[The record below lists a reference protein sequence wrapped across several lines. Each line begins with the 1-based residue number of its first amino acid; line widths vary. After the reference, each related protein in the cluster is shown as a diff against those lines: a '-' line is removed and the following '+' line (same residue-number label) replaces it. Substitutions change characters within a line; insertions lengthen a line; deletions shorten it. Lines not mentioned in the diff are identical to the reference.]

1 MRYILTE
8 EQYTTFVNYLNY
20 IFDSTFNTDEI
31 MFGPSQDFD
40 TQLDDQE
47 RMDDKWDY
55 YKVIRSQKDLVFSWY
70 DLEEPLVHIYGG
82 IGAQFDEEFG
92 DKWQPIFIE
101 WFEDSF
107 GKPVKNLKY

>member
-8 EQYTTFVNYLNY
+8 EQFTKFVNYLNY

-40 TQLDDQE
+40 TQVDDQE

-55 YKVIRSQKDLVFSWY
+55 YRVIRSQKDLIFSWY
-70 DLEEPLVHIYGG
+70 DFEQPLVHIYGG
-82 IGAQFDEEFG
+82 IGGQFDEEFG

-101 WFEDSF
+101 WFEDTF
-107 GKPVKNLKY
+107 GKPVKNLEY

>member
-1 MRYILTE
+1 MKYILTE

-40 TQLDDQE
+40 TQVDDQE

-55 YKVIRSQKDLVFSWY
+55 YKVIRSEKDLVFSWY
-70 DLEEPLVHIYGG
+70 DLDEPLVHIYGG

-101 WFEDSF
+101 WFEDNF

>member
-8 EQYTTFVNYLNY
+8 EQFTKFVNYLNY

-40 TQLDDQE
+40 TQVDDQE

-55 YKVIRSQKDLVFSWY
+55 YRVIRSQKDLIFSWY
-70 DLEEPLVHIYGG
+70 DFEQPLVHIYGG

-101 WFEDSF
+101 WFEDTF
-107 GKPVKNLKY
+107 GKPVKNLEY